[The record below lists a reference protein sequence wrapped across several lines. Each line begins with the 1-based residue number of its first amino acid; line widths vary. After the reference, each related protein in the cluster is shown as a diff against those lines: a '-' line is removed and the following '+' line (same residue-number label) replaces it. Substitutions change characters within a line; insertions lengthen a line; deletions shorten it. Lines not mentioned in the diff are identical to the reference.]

1 MENKKLA
8 CIILNYNDAD
18 NTIKLVQAVKEY
30 KMIDDIVIVDNASTD
45 MSCIRLESYVESLEN
60 EHIHFIVSE
69 SNKGYGS
76 GNNAGIRCAK
86 TLGARYALVAN
97 PDTEFKEDIIKELMW
112 GFVCYN
118 NLAVIAPKVYADEYL
133 GYNSLHS
140 PFAFPIRGFYHEL
153 AELNP
158 LTRRIFHTILH
169 YPKERYEKRFSVVD
183 AVPGSL
189 LLIDIDKFLEV
200 GGYDEE
206 VFLYQEE
213 HILGIKLAAKG
224 YIHMIATKA
233 YYIHRHSQSIDKSYR
248 SLLAKQRLREKSCM
262 YYFKK
267 YLKISKPEEALA
279 YLWFRMIEVLI
290 ILCGR

>member
-18 NTIKLVQAVKEY
+18 HTIQLLELIKKY
-30 KMIDDIVIVDNASTD
+30 RTISDIVIVDNASTD
-45 MSCIRLESYVESLEN
+45 VSWLRLQAYVEALGD
-60 EHIHFIVSE
+60 EHIHLIASE
-69 SNKGYGS
+69 SNKGYGG
-76 GNNAGIRCAK
+76 GNNLGIRYAK
-86 TLGARYALVAN
+86 GLGAKYALVAN
-97 PDTEFKEDIIKELMW
+97 PDTEFEEDSIKELLR
-112 GFVCYN
+112 GFVSYE
-118 NLAVIAPKVYADEYL
+118 NLAVIAPKVYTDESL
-133 GYNSLHS
+133 NYNSLHS

-169 YPKERYEKRFSVVD
+169 YPKEKYEKRFAVVD
-183 AVPGSL
+183 ALPGSL
-189 LLIDIDKFLEV
+189 LLLDIDKFLEV

-224 YIHMIATKA
+224 YIHMIAGRV
-233 YYIHRHSQSIDKSYR
+233 YYIHRHSQSIDQSYH

-262 YYFKK
+262 HYFKK
-267 YLKISKPEEALA
+267 YLKISKPEAGLA